1 MSPVPSRLKALI
13 FDVDGTLAETEGQ
26 GHRVAFNHAFD
37 EAGLDWHWDS
47 ATYDAL
53 LAVAGG
59 RERITHWC
67 RRIAPELAAGPDFEA
82 LVRRLHESKTA
93 HYLALVEQGRVGLR
107 PGVARLLAEARAR
120 GVALAIATTTTEAN
134 VRRLLEVT
142 LGGEAWSWFAAVGA
156 GDAVAN
162 KKPAP
167 DIYHW
172 VLARLG
178 CAAQHAV
185 AIEDSAIG
193 ARAAIGAG
201 IATVVTRSRQSRTEP
216 MPGAVLADLD
226 GLGER
231 EAPARGR
238 AAGRDWAGEV
248 NVDALI
254 GWLGAEPRYAA

>member
-1 MSPVPSRLKALI
+1 LKALI
-13 FDVDGTLAETEGQ
+13 FDVDGTLAETEAL
-26 GHRVAFNHAFD
+26 GHRVAFNLAFD

-59 RERITHWC
+59 RERMAHWC
-67 RRIAPELAAGPDFEA
+67 RRVAPELAAGADFEA
-82 LVRRLHESKTA
+82 LIQGLHARKTA

-107 PGVARLLAEARAR
+107 AGVARLLAEARAR
-120 GVALAIATTTTEAN
+120 GVTLAIATTTTEVN
-134 VRRLLEVT
+134 VRRLLEVS
-142 LGGEAWSWFAAVGA
+142 LGAEAWSWFAAVGA
-156 GDAVAN
+156 GDAVAH

-167 DIYHW
+167 DIYLW

-178 CAAQHAV
+178 CPPHHAV

-201 IATVVTRSRQSRTEP
+201 VATVVTRSRQSRVEP
-216 MPGAVLADLD
+216 MPDAVLADLD

-231 EAPARGR
+231 ETPARGR
-238 AAGRDWAGEV
+238 VADRDWAGV
-248 NVDALI
+248 VDVDALS
-254 GWLGAEPRYAA
+254 GWIAS